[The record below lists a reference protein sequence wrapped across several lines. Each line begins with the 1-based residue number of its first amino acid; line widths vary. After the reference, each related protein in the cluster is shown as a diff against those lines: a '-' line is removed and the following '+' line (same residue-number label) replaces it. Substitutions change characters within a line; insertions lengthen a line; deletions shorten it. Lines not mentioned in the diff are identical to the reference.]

1 VEGRRIKRESGG
13 MSEYDQSTSYS
24 CMKVEKW
31 NPFKLFKRGGKEGW
45 ERVIEGVNLYIYACM
60 EISQL
65 NLF

>member
-31 NPFKLFKRGGKEGW
+31 NPFKLFKRGGRKGEKE
-45 ERVIEGVNLYIYACM
+45 
-60 EISQL
+60 
-65 NLF
+65 